1 MKLTYFNTRL
11 NFSEKRVILWKTLSS
26 CFFQK
31 YIPENSAVLELGSGY
46 CDFINSIRAKR
57 KVAIDISEDMRKFA
71 SSEVDFICGSIVDLT
86 LFEDNEFDIV
96 FSSNV
101 FEHLDQEEV
110 SLCFKQIFSK
120 IKKDGLLIILQP
132 NFRYAYSEYFDDF
145 THKSIWSHVSL
156 SDFLILHGFSVVKK
170 YPKFLPLTIKSHLP
184 TWPFLIKLYI
194 NLPIKFFGK
203 QMLFIAK
210 KA

>member
-11 NFSEKRVILWKTLSS
+11 NFSEKRVILWKTLSDY
-26 CFFQK
+26 FFKK

-46 CDFINSIRAKR
+46 CDFINSIKAEK

-71 SSEVDFICGSIVDLT
+71 SPEVNFICGSIMDLT

-96 FSSNV
+96 FSSNI
-101 FEHLDQEEV
+101 FEHLVQEEV

-120 IKKDGLLIILQP
+120 IKKDGLFIILQP
-132 NFRYAYSEYFDDF
+132 NFRYAYAEYFDDY
-145 THKSIWSHVSL
+145 THKSIWSDQSFN
-156 SDFLILHGFSVVKK
+156 DFLILHGFSVVKK
-170 YPKFLPLTIKSHLP
+170 YPKFLPLTIKSHFP

-194 NLPIKFFGK
+194 NSPIKFFGK

-210 KA
+210 KT

>member
-1 MKLTYFNTRL
+1 MKFTYFNTRL
-11 NFSEKRVILWKTLSS
+11 NFSEKRVILWKTLNN
-26 CFFQK
+26 CFFKK

-46 CDFINSIRAKR
+46 CDFINSIKARR

-120 IKKDGLLIILQP
+120 IKKGGLLIILQP
-132 NFRYAYSEYFDDF
+132 NFRYAYAEYFDDF
-145 THKSIWSHVSL
+145 THKSIWSHESL
-156 SDFLILHGFSVVKK
+156 SDFLTLHGFSIVKK

-184 TWPFLIKLYI
+184 TWSFLIKLYI

-203 QMLFIAK
+203 QMLFIAQK
-210 KA
+210 T